1 MRLTK
6 EAKEF
11 IDRICEDSVNTPP
24 VFDNGIFVTDD
35 ARLAEDDRI
44 AEIANL
50 TAECV
55 IDKLNV
61 EDILDQL
68 QGKQGMIETLSRIVS
83 ILFHILE
90 MLNWEVEQRRR
101 QMLNLERRLFA
112 LEEKLKAKGDKY
124 AYK

>member
-1 MRLTK
+1 MNKDLV
-6 EAKEF
+6 EL
-11 IDRICEDSVNTPP
+11 IDRICEDSVNNPP

-35 ARLAEDDRI
+35 ARIAEDDRI
-44 AEIANL
+44 AEIAAL

-55 IDKLNV
+55 TDKLNI
-61 EDILDQL
+61 EGILDQL

-101 QMLNLERRLFA
+101 QMLNLERRLFE
-112 LEEKLKAKGDKY
+112 LDERLPRKRISKY
-124 AYK
+124 

>member
-6 EAKEF
+6 EAEEF
-11 IDRICEDSVNTPP
+11 IERICEDSVNNPP

-35 ARLAEDDRI
+35 ARIAEDDRI
-44 AEIANL
+44 AEIATL

-55 IDKLNV
+55 TDKLNI
-61 EDILDQL
+61 EGILDQL

-101 QMLNLERRLFA
+101 QMLNLERRVFELDK
-112 LEEKLKAKGDKY
+112 KLKGRGDKY

>member
-6 EAKEF
+6 EATEF
-11 IDRICEDSVNTPP
+11 IERICEDSVNNPP

-35 ARLAEDDRI
+35 ARIAEDDRI
-44 AEIANL
+44 AEIATL

-55 IDKLNV
+55 IDKLNI
-61 EDILDQL
+61 ENILDQL

-101 QMLNLERRLFA
+101 QMLNLEGRVFELDK
-112 LEEKLKAKGDKY
+112 KLKGRGDKY